1 MIYIILKEREARE
14 KELLDAVDASIC
26 KDPDWPVRLSEWKM
40 EKGVRVLTEYQAK
53 RFAAAVRTEG

>member
-1 MIYIILKEREARE
+1 MREREARE